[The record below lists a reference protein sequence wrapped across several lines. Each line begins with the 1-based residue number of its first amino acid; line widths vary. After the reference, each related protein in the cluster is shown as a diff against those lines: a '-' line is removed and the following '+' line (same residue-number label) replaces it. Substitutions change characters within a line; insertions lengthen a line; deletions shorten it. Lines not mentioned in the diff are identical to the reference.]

1 VKADLSQ
8 SYFLKPHLSLGF
20 SAQAWNTREVLYS
33 ADTVGGRVTLR
44 HQADARARNTWA
56 LTFVDEYQ
64 TSTATEEALANP
76 EFRDDLI
83 ALGLDPT
90 DGKQA
95 GTLIGFELDVTRNT
109 TRNRLDPRQGYSA
122 ALHLEQAGGW
132 LPGSYDFYL
141 AALDVRQYT
150 SFGRRVVLA
159 NRLQT
164 GSIDG
169 IGQGLTVD
177 DTSSV
182 PFSRRYFLGGSTSLR
197 GWGRL
202 EVSPLSGGL
211 PIGGLTMLEMNSE
224 LRLAISRNIS
234 VVAFIDAGNAWE
246 RSWQF
251 ELDDLRAAVG
261 PGLRYRTPIG
271 PVRADVGYQLTPI
284 DGLLIDGEPEKRHW
298 RVHFSIGQAF

>member
-1 VKADLSQ
+1 M
-8 SYFLKPHLSLGF
+8 
-20 SAQAWNTREVLYS
+20 
-33 ADTVGGRVTLR
+33 
-44 HQADARARNTWA
+44 
-56 LTFVDEYQ
+56 
-64 TSTATEEALANP
+64 
-76 EFRDDLI
+76 
-83 ALGLDPT
+83 
-90 DGKQA
+90 
-95 GTLIGFELDVTRNT
+95 
-109 TRNRLDPRQGYSA
+109 
-122 ALHLEQAGGW
+122 
-132 LPGSYDFYL
+132 
-141 AALDVRQYT
+141 
-150 SFGRRVVLA
+150 LA

-211 PIGGLTMLEMNSE
+211 PIGGLTMLEVNSE

-246 RSWQF
+246 SPWQF

-261 PGLRYRTPIG
+261 PGVRYRTPIG

-284 DGLLIDGEPEKRHW
+284 EGLVVNGEPEKRHW